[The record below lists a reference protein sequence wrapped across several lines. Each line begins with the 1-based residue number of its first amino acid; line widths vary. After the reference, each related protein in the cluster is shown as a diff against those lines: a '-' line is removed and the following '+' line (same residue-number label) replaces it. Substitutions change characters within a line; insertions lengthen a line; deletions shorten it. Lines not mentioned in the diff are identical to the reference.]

1 VGYSKA
7 RLDKF
12 DDFEEIR
19 RNRLTSKE
27 MKLQDAEVALE
38 VAALQSMQECISTEL
53 ARYMAE
59 EGIGINELT
68 RRLNTSSRQT
78 SRIMKGEANITLAT
92 LAEVAG
98 VIGVKARIVFER

>member
-1 VGYSKA
+1 MSYSKA
-7 RLDKF
+7 RLNKF

-19 RNRLTSKE
+19 RSRLTSKE
-27 MKLQDAEVALE
+27 IKLQDSEIALE
-38 VAALQSMQECISTEL
+38 VAALQSMQECISAEL

-98 VIGVKARIVFER
+98 VIGVKARIIFER